1 VDEAGARYVEPKGVD
16 LVFNRVVALLTRTG
30 ISLLG
35 SRILRVR
42 GRSSGQ
48 WRETPVNL
56 LTLDGQSYLV
66 APRGITQW
74 VRNIRAAG
82 GGELRVGRR
91 VTAFTAQEL
100 PDADKPPV
108 IRAYLERWAWEV
120 GRFFEGANASSPDS
134 ELLRIAPDFPV
145 FRVTTSR

>member
-1 VDEAGARYVEPKGVD
+1 MDESGPRYVEPKGVD
-16 LVFNRVVALLTRTG
+16 LIFNRVVALLTRAG
-30 ISLLG
+30 ISLMG

-56 LTLDGQSYLV
+56 LTLDGQTYLV
-66 APRGITQW
+66 APRGTTQW
-74 VRNIRAAG
+74 VRNIRVAG

-91 VTAFTAQEL
+91 VTAFTVQEL
-100 PDADKPPV
+100 PDGDKPPV

-120 GRFFEGANASSPDS
+120 GRFFEGLSASSPDS
-134 ELLRIAPDFPV
+134 ELLRVAPDFPV
-145 FRVTTSR
+145 FRVITSR